1 MSYYKS
7 HVFVCTNERPAGH
20 ERGCCKTKNSEK
32 VRNYLKVRVKE
43 LGLSGVRVNAAGCL
57 DRCSLGPVV
66 VIYPEGV
73 WYTCPTIE
81 DAEQVLQKH
90 LVDGGRVERLMLSD
104 DL

>member
-7 HVFVCTNERPAGH
+7 HVFICTNERPAGH

-32 VRNYLKVRVKE
+32 VRNYLKARVKE
-43 LGLSGVRVNAAGCL
+43 LGLPGVRVNAAGCL

-66 VIYPEGV
+66 VVYPEGV

-90 LVDGGRVERLMLSD
+90 LVDGGRVERLMLPD